1 MPIIMITP
9 GRDCGD
15 LWGLIPMELA
25 AFYLAHC
32 LADPDF
38 YDTAQRWDDSASR
51 FTRAGAEPPG
61 GWQRFEQGLW
71 VLQLPPDHRLPEQG
85 WKVHVSAGLD
95 NAEEVLG
102 VVWEH
107 CVERRIAFKFLR
119 SRQVLQLTNAKYA
132 DRGSSGKFCTIYPNS
147 AEELSGAL
155 TELGD
160 ALDGRPGP
168 YVLSD
173 LRWRNGPLF
182 VRYGA
187 FQHRTCRGRNGEPV
201 PALTDPRTGQLVP
214 DLRGPAFRVPPWVE
228 PPPFLTEAM
237 AARNNGAGT
246 FPYEVQKA
254 LHFSNAGGVYLATD
268 PDTGRSVVL
277 KEARPLAGLDTD
289 GVDAVARLRHEH
301 AILDQLAGLAVVP
314 RVLGDFTCWE
324 HHFLVQEYIEGE
336 TLTQAAAGRHPYTKP
351 EPSAREIADFAA
363 WAVEVVGKVRAALS
377 AIHSRGVVVGDVHP
391 SNILL
396 RPDGSVVLV
405 DFELA
410 LPIGAA
416 DRPTLGA
423 PGFVPPEGC
432 TGPAI
437 DHYGLAAT
445 ALWVF
450 VSVAPVLQT
459 GNPGKSELF
468 LQVLADRFGVPEPFV
483 AALRRDL
490 RPRHETSGAT
500 ADHVH
505 QPVLQALGDPK
516 PEDWPQLRR
525 SIAEGILAAATPQR
539 SDRLFPG
546 DVEQFRTG
554 GLNIAHGAA
563 GVLLALAEAGLPPD
577 PEHVDWLIRAVKRW
591 DAPQPGFYDG
601 LHGIAYVL
609 DRLGHRVPA
618 LAVLDRA
625 VDLTDAEPPLAGLH
639 SGLAGMGLNLLHFG
653 TADAD
658 CRHRAL
664 TVAGRLA
671 DAIRT
676 GTLRPDRP
684 TAAGLMFGSTGVA
697 LFFLH
702 CFRATSDP
710 EFLDLARAALHRD
723 LADCETGP
731 GDTLQVREQH
741 RLMPHLGIGTAGMA
755 PVLGELLRQCD
766 DAQLAHAYERIR
778 RTCRAESGI
787 FPGLFTGHAG
797 VLASLAATG
806 SRPALD
812 DPAVRTHLNRLSW
825 YAEIRHGR
833 LVFPGEQL
841 YRLSTDLATG
851 AAGVL
856 LALTAV
862 FDDRRDF
869 LPFLPA
875 GAATPRQTQ
884 TCDPAGP
891 REERR

>member
-1 MPIIMITP
+1 M
-9 GRDCGD
+9 
-15 LWGLIPMELA
+15 GLIPMDLA

-38 YDTAQRWDDSASR
+38 YDTAQHWDDSASR
-51 FTRAGAEPPG
+51 FALTGAELPG
-61 GWQRFEQGLW
+61 GWHRSEQELW
-71 VLQLPPDHRLPEQG
+71 VLQLPPGRRLPEQG

-95 NAEEVLG
+95 NAAEVLAA
-102 VVWEH
+102 VWDH
-107 CVERRIAFKFLR
+107 CVKRRIAFKFLR

-132 DRGSSGKFCTIYPNS
+132 DRGSSGKFCAIYPTS
-147 AEELSGAL
+147 DEELSRVL
-155 TELGD
+155 TELGE
-160 ALDGRPGP
+160 ALDGQPGP

-187 FQHRTCRGRNGEPV
+187 FQHRTCRGQSGEPV
-201 PALTDPRTGQLVP
+201 PALTDPRTGRLVP
-214 DLRGPAFRVPPWVE
+214 DLRGPSFRIPPWVE
-228 PPPFLTEAM
+228 PLPFLAETM
-237 AARNNGAGT
+237 AARNNGGDS
-246 FPYEVQKA
+246 FPYQVRKA

-268 PDTGRSVVL
+268 PHTGRNVVL

-289 GVDAVARLRHEH
+289 GVDAVTRLRHEH

-314 RVLGDFTCWE
+314 RVLGHFTCWE

-336 TLTQAAAGRHPYTKP
+336 TLTREAARRHPHLKP
-351 EPSAREIADFAA
+351 EPSPREIADFTA
-363 WAVEVVGKVRAALS
+363 WVVEVVGKVRAALRT
-377 AIHSRGVVVGDVHP
+377 IHSRGVVAGDVHP
-391 SNILL
+391 SNIML
-396 RPDGSVVLV
+396 RPDGGVALI

-410 LPIGAA
+410 LPLGAA
-416 DRPTLGA
+416 DRPPLGA
-423 PGFVPPEGC
+423 PGFVPPAGC
-432 TGPAI
+432 TGPDI

-450 VSVAPVLQT
+450 LSTAPVLRT
-459 GNPGKSELF
+459 RDPGKTELF
-468 LQVLADRFGVPEPFV
+468 LQVLADRFGAPDSFV
-483 AALRRDL
+483 AGLRRDL
-490 RPRHETSGAT
+490 RPAGGTSGTT
-500 ADHVH
+500 ADRGHRTG
-505 QPVLQALGDPK
+505 LQALGDPQ
-516 PEDWPQLRR
+516 PEDWTHLRR
-525 SIAEGILAAATPQR
+525 SLAEGILATATPQR
-539 SDRLFPG
+539 PDRLFPG

-563 GVLLALAEAGLPPD
+563 GVLLALTEAGLPPD
-577 PEHVDWLIRAVKRW
+577 PEHVDWLIRAVDRW
-591 DAPQPGFYDG
+591 ETPQPGFYDG

-609 DRLGHRVPA
+609 DRLGHRDAA
-618 LAVLDRA
+618 LSALDRA
-625 VDLTDAEPPLAGLH
+625 VNLRETEPPLVGLH

-658 CRHRAL
+658 CLRRAL
-664 TVAGRLA
+664 TIADRLA
-671 DAIRT
+671 DAVRT
-676 GTLRPDRP
+676 GGLQPDRP
-684 TAAGLMFGSTGVA
+684 SAAGLMFGATGVA

-702 CFRATSDP
+702 CFRAIADP
-710 EFLDLARAALHRD
+710 ELLELARAALHRD

-731 GDTLQVREQH
+731 DNTLQVRERN

-755 PVLGELLRQCD
+755 PILGELLRHRD
-766 DAQLAHAYERIR
+766 DGPLALAYEQIR

-797 VLASLAATG
+797 VMASVAATG
-806 SRPALD
+806 STPALD
-812 DPAVRTHLNRLSW
+812 DPAVRKHLRRLSW
-825 YAEIRHGR
+825 YAELRDGR
-833 LVFPGEQL
+833 LAFPGEQL

-875 GAATPRQTQ
+875 AVSTPRQTP
-884 TCDPAGP
+884 TCDPAGTTAG
-891 REERR
+891 RR